1 VTGTDTSPLLIFADD
16 GAEACDRAWRW
27 IATHPWPGWIVDVMT
42 ADESSIE
49 WGAPIA
55 PAPWTPPW
63 TRDPNEIDASRVGFL
78 TAGADPRAML
88 AETTAEL
95 VVLGMKHSGQ
105 LASVMTG
112 STTEWLLHHPPSPL
126 AIVRRSEPVTRVL
139 VCTDGS
145 VHAQRAFDAFASLPL
160 AGGCAVTVLSVDDG
174 RAEASAARRAAA
186 TLEPHTASV
195 AVETASGRA
204 TDTILASLEE
214 TGADLVVL
222 GTRGLTGWRRLRLGS
237 TASAVVRSAPCDA
250 LVACSEPAE

>member
-1 VTGTDTSPLLIFADD
+1 
-16 GAEACDRAWRW
+16 
-27 IATHPWPGWIVDVMT
+27 MT
-42 ADESSIE
+42 ADADPSHIE
-49 WGAPIA
+49 WGRPVVAE
-55 PAPWTPPW
+55 PWTPPW
-63 TRDPNEIDASRVGFL
+63 DRNRDDVEAGTVRFL
-78 TAGADPRAML
+78 TATVDPRAML
-88 AETTAEL
+88 ADVEADL
-95 VVLGMKHSGQ
+95 VVLGIKPTGHLGA
-105 LASVMTG
+105 LMTG